1 MIAAIVALAVAQPV
15 PDTWLDAVQ
24 AIETGG
30 EKNPD
35 AAVGDGGKA
44 RGRFQFWAIAWKDC
58 SAVRKAAGLK
68 TYPYSKATD
77 PVVAREYARTWLSYL
92 QHRLTKEIGRPALA
106 GETWLAWNLGFEGF
120 RRHKFQMSL
129 VPEAKYIKA
138 AKIQASIPVKPAAL
152 CTTK

>member
-1 MIAAIVALAVAQPV
+1 MIAAIVALAVSTPV

-24 AIETGG
+24 VIETGG
-30 EKNPD
+30 HPNPD
-35 AAVGDGGKA
+35 AAVGDGTRAK
-44 RGRFQFWAIAWKDC
+44 GRFQFHKEAWVDC
-58 SAVRKAAGLK
+58 TKVRKAAGLK

-77 PVVAREYARTWLSYL
+77 PVVAREYAKTWLSYL
-92 QHRLTKEIGRPALA
+92 MHRLTKEIGRPALA

-138 AKIQASIPVKPAAL
+138 AKIQAAIPIKLIPV